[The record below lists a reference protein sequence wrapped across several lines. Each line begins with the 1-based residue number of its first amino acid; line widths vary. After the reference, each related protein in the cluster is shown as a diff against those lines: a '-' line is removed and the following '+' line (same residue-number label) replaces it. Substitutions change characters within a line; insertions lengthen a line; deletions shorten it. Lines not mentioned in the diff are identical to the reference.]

1 MKRFFQQNGAILLVI
16 SFLLSVLI
24 SILSITM
31 GGMNPFAVL
40 VRTVL
45 TPVQTATAT
54 AVSWLGDVNDY
65 VFHYDEVMEELSA
78 LRIQVAELEAEV
90 RDAEDANRENEQF
103 RELMNLA
110 EKRSD
115 FVLESA
121 RVSAR
126 KNSNW
131 DETITINKGSVSGI
145 EVGDCVITAEGY
157 LLGVVYE
164 VSPSSSVVYTL
175 VDTRMEMGGLVSR
188 TYYSGI
194 LEGEFSLMQEGK
206 LKLSYLSDEA
216 QLVPG
221 DVVVTSGMGEQYPSG
236 LVVGTVEGLFDDPSG
251 TYRYATILPQASLD
265 DLIEVFVIK
274 DFDVEE

>member
-1 MKRFFQQNGAILLVI
+1 MKRFFQQNGAILLII
-16 SFLLSVLI
+16 SFLLSILLT
-24 SILSITM
+24 ILSVTM
-31 GGMNPFAVL
+31 GGMNPFAAL

-45 TPVQTATAT
+45 TPVQTATAS
-54 AVSWLGDVNDY
+54 AVSWVGSVHDY
-65 VFHYDEVMEELSA
+65 VLRYDELMDELSA
-78 LRIQVAELEAEV
+78 LRIQVAELESEV
-90 RDAEDANRENEQF
+90 RDAEDANRENEQL
-103 RELMNLA
+103 RELLNLA

-115 FVLESA
+115 FVLETA

-131 DETITINKGSVSGI
+131 DETLTINKGSLSGI

-194 LEGEFSLMQEGK
+194 LEGEFSLMQEGR
-206 LKLSYLSDEA
+206 LKLSYLSNDA
-216 QLVPG
+216 QLIPG

-251 TYRYATILPQASLD
+251 TAQYATIIPQASLD

-274 DFDVEE
+274 DFDVEG